1 MMFPPL
7 FDNLPP
13 KRPNKERGN
22 KSSFFNLKKKA
33 QLKKAQLKKLKK
45 FLFQL
50 FCDIN
55 ITKETW
61 FT

>member
-33 QLKKAQLKKLKK
+33 QLQKLKK

>member
-22 KSSFFNLKKKA
+22 KSSFFTLK
-33 QLKKAQLKKLKK
+33 KKAQLKKLKK

>member
-33 QLKKAQLKKLKK
+33 QLKKLKK